1 MKTLP
6 SKTAE
11 ITRSWHLI
19 DAKELTLGRLATKIS
34 HLLIGKHKATY
45 STNLDTGDYVV
56 VINSDQ
62 VKVTGSKL
70 TDKFYYRHSGY
81 PGGFRQT
88 SVAEQIAK
96 DSRKVIEHAVSG
108 MLAHNKLHDPRLR
121 RLKAYKGDTHPHQSQ
136 FNKESK

>member
-6 SKTAE
+6 SKVSDVVRA
-11 ITRSWHLI
+11 WHLL
-19 DAKELTLGRLATKIS
+19 DANGATLGRLSTQIAK
-34 HLLIGKHKATY
+34 LLLGKHKPTY
-45 STNLDTGDYVV
+45 STNIDSGDFVV
-56 VINSDQ
+56 VINTDKI
-62 VKVTGSKL
+62 KVTGAKL
-70 TDKFYYRHSGY
+70 TDKFYYRHSGF

-88 SVAEQIAK
+88 SVGEQLAK

-108 MLAHNKLHDPRLR
+108 MVPHNKLHDPRLR

>member
-11 ITRSWHLI
+11 IKREWHLL
-19 DAKELTLGRLATKIS
+19 DADGMTLGRLATRIAG
-34 HLLIGKHKATY
+34 LLIGKHKPTY
-45 STNLDTGDYVV
+45 STNIDSGDYVV
-56 VINSDQ
+56 LINTDKI
-62 VKVTGSKL
+62 KVTGAKL

-81 PGGFRQT
+81 PGGFRQV
-88 SVAEQIAK
+88 SVAEQLAK

-121 RLKAYKGDTHPHQSQ
+121 RLKAYAGSTHPHESQ